1 MNNRIGVSNLFYKKE
16 LDFFIKSFEAL
27 KIRTTVITEKN
38 IPEDIDMGIRRLL
51 NLQEDYNRFLNEN
64 LYYNRNEINV
74 VTDMFMCNYIFI
86 PLPES
91 KSPSILVLGPY
102 TKELIT
108 KNSINKKIVESS
120 LPSYI
125 NIQLEKFYG
134 AVPYFPN
141 EDTILALVNAF
152 GDLIFKGIE
161 NFTIIHKHLEREVE
175 IPVFLQ
181 GNNQPRETEPWM
193 AVQLLERRYAK
204 ENELIDAVSK
214 GLTHKAEMIFTNISP
229 ETALER
235 RLTDSLRNTKNFLI
249 ILNTLLRK
257 GAEQGKVHP
266 FHIDTVSSD
275 FALKIEA
282 TQSVEECGELLKYMV
297 KKYCRLVNKH
307 SQKNYSLLIQ
317 KVITQI
323 ESDIASDL
331 SLNNLARIFEVN
343 PSYLST
349 LFKKET
355 GSTLTDYVNKQRI
368 ERAKELLISTNIQIQ
383 NIAQRCGMLDVNYFT
398 KTFKKYT
405 DLTPKKYREKYMK

>member
-1 MNNRIGVSNLFYKKE
+1 MYSDEVSDLFYKKE
-16 LDFFIKSFEAL
+16 LEFFKKSMENL
-27 KIRTTVITEKN
+27 KIRSSIITKKQ
-38 IPEDIDMGIRRLL
+38 IPENIDMGIRGLL
-51 NLQEDYNRFLNEN
+51 NLHEDYNNFFKEN
-64 LYYNRNEINV
+64 LAFEKNEISIIS
-74 VTDMFMCNYIFI
+74 DMFMCNYIFI

-91 KSPSILVLGPY
+91 KPTSILILGPY

-108 KNSINKKIVESS
+108 KNSINKRTVESS

-125 NIQLEKFYG
+125 NTQLEKFYG

-141 EDTILALVNAF
+141 DDTILALVNSF
-152 GDLIFKGIE
+152 GELIFKGLE
-161 NFTIIHKHLEREVE
+161 NFSIIRKHREREVE
-175 IPVFLQ
+175 IPVFSQ
-181 GNNQPRETEPWM
+181 SNNQNKETEPWM
-193 AVQLLERRYAK
+193 TVQLLERRYAK

-214 GLTHKAEMIFTNISP
+214 GLSHKAEMIFANTTP
-229 ETALER
+229 ENALER
-235 RLTDSLRNTKNFLI
+235 RITDTLRNTKNYLV

-266 FHIDTVSSD
+266 FHIDVVSSD

-307 SQKNYSLLIQ
+307 SQRNYSLLIQ

-331 SLNNLARIFEVN
+331 SLNNLSKIFEVN

-368 ERAKELLISTNIQIQ
+368 ERAKDLLISTNMQIQ

>member
-1 MNNRIGVSNLFYKKE
+1 MLYKKE
-16 LDFFIKSFEAL
+16 LDFFRKSFEAI
-27 KIRTTVITEKN
+27 KIRTAIITQKN
-38 IPEDIDMGIRRLL
+38 IPDDIDMGIRQLL
-51 NLQEDYNRFLNEN
+51 NINEDYNKFLSDN
-64 LYYNRNEINV
+64 LAFKTNEISV
-74 VTDMFMCNYIFI
+74 ISDMFMCNYIFI

-91 KSPSILVLGPY
+91 KPSSILILGPY

-108 KNSINKKIVESS
+108 KNSINKKTVESS

-141 EDTILALVNAF
+141 DDTILALVNTF
-152 GDLIFKGIE
+152 GELIFKGLE
-161 NFTIIHKHLEREVE
+161 NFTMVHKHLERDIE
-175 IPVFLQ
+175 IPVFSQ
-181 GNNQPRETEPWM
+181 NNNQHKETEPWLT
-193 AVQLLERRYAK
+193 VQLLERRYAK

-214 GLTHKAEMIFTNISP
+214 GLTHKAEMIFANITP
-229 ETALER
+229 ENALER

-266 FHIDTVSSD
+266 FHIDVVSSD

-282 TQSVEECGELLKYMV
+282 TQNVEECGELLKYMV

-307 SQKNYSLLIQ
+307 SQRNYSLLIQ

-331 SLNNLARIFEVN
+331 SLNNLSKIFEVN
-343 PSYLST
+343 PSYLSS

-355 GSTLTDYVNKQRI
+355 GCTLTEYVNKQRI
-368 ERAKELLISTNIQIQ
+368 ERAKELLVSTNIQIQ

>member
-1 MNNRIGVSNLFYKKE
+1 MENLK
-16 LDFFIKSFEAL
+16 IKSSF
-27 KIRTTVITEKN
+27 ITEKE
-38 IPEDIDMGIRRLL
+38 IPEDIDVGIRRLL
-51 NLQEDYNRFLNEN
+51 NLQEDYDTFIYEN
-64 LYYNRNEINV
+64 VSFESNEITV
-74 VTDMFMCNYIFI
+74 VSDMFMCNYIFI
-86 PLPES
+86 PLPETT
-91 KSPSILVLGPY
+91 PASILALGPY

-108 KNSINKKIVESS
+108 KNSINKKTVESS

-134 AVPYFPN
+134 VVPYFPN
-141 EDTILALVNAF
+141 DDTILALASCF
-152 GDLIFKGIE
+152 GELIFRGIE

-175 IPVFLQ
+175 IPVFHH
-181 GNNQPRETEPWM
+181 NNHTKETEPWM
-193 AVQLLERRYAK
+193 TVQLLERRYAK

-214 GLTHKAEMIFTNISP
+214 GLSHKAEMIFANVTP
-229 ETALER
+229 ENALER
-235 RLTDSLRNTKNFLI
+235 RVTDSLRNTKNYLI

-282 TQSVEECGELLKYMV
+282 TQSIEECGELLKYMV

-307 SQKNYSLLIQ
+307 SQRNYSLLIQ

-331 SLNNLARIFEVN
+331 SLNNLAKIFEVN
-343 PSYLST
+343 PSYLSS

-355 GSTLTDYVNKQRI
+355 GNTLTDYVNKQRI
-368 ERAKELLISTNIQIQ
+368 ERAKELLVSTNIQIQ